1 MRCRFPVYVLEKII
15 GKKSNVKILR
25 LLITSEDREFCLDD
39 IAKLIDMSC
48 GTVYPSL
55 KELVETRIIVGRKAG
70 RSILY
75 KINKN
80 HLLFKK
86 IKELIDVE
94 KQGLLNVAKEFVSNL
109 PKNNITAVILF
120 GSVSRG
126 DFNEKSDIDLL
137 IVYNDEQA
145 KNKVEG
151 FVDEMLEIYDV
162 HIVPIFLTE
171 KEIQKRKK
179 TFDNF
184 ITTVIHEGKLL
195 FGEAKW
201 LEK

>member
-1 MRCRFPVYVLEKII
+1 MYVLEKII
-15 GKKSNVKILR
+15 GKKSNVKILC

-39 IAKLIDMSC
+39 IAKLVNMSC

-55 KELVETRIIVGRKAG
+55 KELIETRIIVGRKAG

-86 IKELIDVE
+86 IKELVYME

-109 PKNNITAVILF
+109 PKSNITAVILF

-137 IVYNDEQA
+137 IVFNDEQV
-145 KNKVEG
+145 KNEVDG

-162 HIVPIFLTE
+162 HIVPVFLTE